1 MLTKPELESK
11 QLIIISVEP
20 GTRSYICV
28 KNKNIV
34 YKKEGEIVSQCSLSR
49 ILLVMIV
56 GDITLTTNLIR
67 DLCETGATVYLLKNN
82 LLPYADFGFTNQAN
96 FLLRSQQYQITNIT
110 NLELARMLIAD
121 KIHNQRVLLKRIN
134 TDNDRMLALEEASMT
149 AINPKTLLGIEGT
162 ASKIFFR
169 IYFEEF
175 GWARRSPRTKEDI
188 VNFMLDIGYTVLF
201 NFVDALC
208 RHFGLDTYKG
218 FYHTQFFARRSLVC
232 DLMEPFRCIIDNRTR
247 TALTLKIV
255 TPQDFKMSEYGL
267 TTGWQT
273 SSRLT
278 QLYAEEVLQQ
288 RTAILRYVQSFYKH
302 IMLPENPLPRFRLK
316 R

>member
-1 MLTKPELESK
+1 M
-11 QLIIISVEP
+11 II
-20 GTRSYICV
+20 
-28 KNKNIV
+28 
-34 YKKEGEIVSQCSLSR
+34 
-49 ILLVMIV
+49 

-67 DLCETGATVYLLKNN
+67 ELCETGATVCLLKNN

-96 FLLRSQQYQITNIT
+96 FLLRSQQYALTETANLNI
-110 NLELARMLIAD
+110 AQMLIAD
-121 KIHNQRVLLKRIN
+121 KIHNQRMLLKRN
-134 TDNDRMLALEEASMT
+134 GTDIQRLSDLEQAART
-149 AINPKTLLGIEGT
+149 APNSKTLLGFEGT
-162 ASKIFFR
+162 ASKLFFSTF
-169 IYFEEF
+169 FEEF
-175 GWARRSPRTKEDI
+175 DWHRRSPRTKEDI

-201 NFVDALC
+201 NFVDAIC

-267 TTGWQT
+267 TTSWQV
-273 SSRLT
+273 SSKLT
-278 QLYAEEVLQQ
+278 HLYAEEVLQQ
-288 RTAILRYVQSFYKH
+288 RTAILRYVQGFYKH
-302 IMLPENPLPRFRLK
+302 IMQTENPLPAYRLK